1 MRRWLLVGLCIGVL
15 CAASPKS
22 AGAQDWR
29 DLRFGI
35 YNVDLPRVQRAL
47 SQGVDP
53 DAGAGREEVYP
64 GYTALHLAAAWGAS
78 AGIIEAL
85 LNAGADPEALTPRGE
100 SVTEIAQS
108 QNNPGVGRMVQRWVE
123 RRNEQAAAQR
133 AAAQAAA
140 QRQERT
146 LAIRELEARAA
157 PQAEA
162 LLRELRDMRA
172 LLEQISSALQAAPQ
186 ARATAPPPTRAT
198 PLEQLNARPAV
209 QSLQECTIEQQ
220 WTTPN
225 PELDG
230 QIVPFCL
237 AACAYMSPGGSE
249 AAARDSC
256 ERLDL
261 LVRQS
266 GTTAGG
272 LCRVCGRVCG
282 RLGF

>member
-1 MRRWLLVGLCIGVL
+1 MEYEKLATVGLCIAVL

-22 AGAQDWR
+22 AGAQDWS
-29 DLRFGI
+29 DLERGI
-35 YNVDLPRVQRAL
+35 SAVDLPLVQRAL

-53 DAGAGREEVYP
+53 DAGHPNDGAFSGF
-64 GYTALHLAAAWGAS
+64 TALHLAMVYGTS
-78 AGIIEAL
+78 AGVIEAL
-85 LNAGADPEALTPRGE
+85 LDAGADPEALTPDGRSITAMG
-100 SVTEIAQS
+100 QRR
-108 QNNPGVGRMVQRWVE
+108 NPGVARMIQRSVE
-123 RRNEQAAAQR
+123 RRNERAAAQR

-140 QRQERT
+140 QRQERE

-162 LLRELRDMRA
+162 LLRELREMRT

-186 ARATAPPPTRAT
+186 ARATAPPPTPAA
-198 PLEQLNARPAV
+198 PLEQLNARPVV
-209 QSLQECTIEQQ
+209 QSLQECTIPQQ
-220 WTTPN
+220 WTAPN

-237 AACAYMSPGGSE
+237 AACAHMSPGGSE
-249 AAARDSC
+249 AAARDNC

-266 GTTAGG
+266 RNTAGA
-272 LCRVCGRVCG
+272 LCRVCS

>member
-1 MRRWLLVGLCIGVL
+1 MGHEKLAAVGLCTAVL

-22 AGAQDWR
+22 AGAQDWS
-29 DLRFGI
+29 DLDAAIRAG
-35 YNVDLPRVQRAL
+35 DLPRVQRAL

-53 DAGAGREEVYP
+53 DAGRPNDGRP
-64 GYTALHLAAAWGAS
+64 LTGYTALHLAMVHGTS

-85 LNAGADPEALTPRGE
+85 LDAGADPEALTPDGRSITAMGRR
-100 SVTEIAQS
+100 Q
-108 QNNPGVGRMVQRWVE
+108 NPGVARMIQRSVE

-140 QRQERT
+140 QRQERE

-162 LLRELRDMRA
+162 LLRELREMRT

-186 ARATAPPPTRAT
+186 ARATAPPPTPAA
-198 PLEQLNARPAV
+198 PLEQLNARPVV
-209 QSLQECTIEQQ
+209 QSLQECTIPRQ
-220 WTTPN
+220 WTAPN

-249 AAARDSC
+249 AAARDNC

-266 GTTAGG
+266 RNTAGA
-272 LCRVCGRVCG
+272 LCRVCG